1 MWPLPTQIAQ
11 NLAWIQGQPW
21 AFYRLTPYSYDALS
35 PANQEAQV
43 RQAAHLYRLLQDP
56 NLHVGLYLIKQRF
69 NWPQYLSDLAASA
82 PAATHEAAQRS
93 TNFWRPVT
101 APGGQIQPDYAWILA
116 VELPRKRDQHT
127 WWQHTFAKPLRHV
140 EQLLGLDPE
149 PGPGAVASALGQE
162 HHLHQHLTTL
172 IRCEPLAAD
181 AVADF
186 YRHHFF
192 RGLALPPLPAQ
203 LLRLWPRGRQ
213 DYAWLAAG
221 LIKEHTRAIESEQEG
236 QGTRWMTFVSV
247 AALPQEIS
255 IPGHELF
262 YHLQQANLGDVLLR
276 YRHVAPREALKAA
289 RKKKAD
295 ISDAS
300 SHIEEVADVPWEILE
315 QQEEAKA
322 LELHM
327 SHARPP
333 LLDGHIVIALDAP
346 NEESLHDEW
355 ERTRDLLDGLGLV
368 PARPMG
374 DQGALFRSWL
384 PSSHWTGLGYRLP
397 LLPES
402 AAVLSVPG
410 AADLLGDPQGMP
422 IGHTRRGAAVKVDVA
437 RGPQINRSASLAITG
452 GLGSGKT
459 FLANLLVYYAV
470 AIWGARALV
479 VDPKG
484 ERRHWPAS
492 LPGLTELVRRI
503 DLDGRKNPGAL
514 DPYRLVRDREA
525 ATQGV
530 LSLLGDLL
538 QIRDRQDELAILE
551 ASQQMTE
558 PSMPA
563 LLSALASIAPD
574 MAAYLRHVAQLPL
587 GQLFLGEG
595 PDVPLMGEG
604 LIILE
609 LVGLRLPDRGQSA
622 TTLTEKASVTAMSA
636 TALLAEQFI
645 LGDGSGFRVALLD
658 EAWTWL
664 RSREGRALA
673 DRLERA
679 GRSANAGM
687 WLVTQNPSD
696 IGPDLLNNLGSYF
709 CLGTGNDEESR
720 IAAEALHLDFT
731 ADLQTQLQQARSSGQ
746 GFYRDL
752 AGRGGW
758 LQIVCP
764 DPALAAVF
772 DTKPEAVPASLIE
785 SVGGR

>member
-1 MWPLPTQIAQ
+1 MQ
-11 NLAWIQGQPW
+11 
-21 AFYRLTPYSYDALS
+21 
-35 PANQEAQV
+35 
-43 RQAAHLYRLLQDP
+43 QAAHCYRLLQDP
-56 NLHVGLYLIKQRF
+56 NLHIALYMVKQRF

-82 PAATHEAAQRS
+82 PAATQAAASRA
-93 TNFWRPVT
+93 TDFWRPVT
-101 APGGQIQPDYAWILA
+101 APGGPIQPDYAWILA
-116 VELPRKRDQHT
+116 VELPRKRENT
-127 WWQHTFAKPLRHV
+127 WWHHTLATPRRHV
-140 EQLLGLDPE
+140 EHLLGLDPE
-149 PGPGAVASALGQE
+149 PGLGAVEGALAQE

-172 IRCEPLAAD
+172 LRCEPLSAD

-186 YRHHFF
+186 YRHHFY
-192 RGLALPPLPAQ
+192 RGLSLPPLPAQ
-203 LLRLWPRGRQ
+203 LRRLWPRSRQ
-213 DYAWLAAG
+213 DYAWLAPG
-221 LIKEHTRAIESEQEG
+221 LIKEHTRALETDQEG
-236 QGTRWMTFVSV
+236 QGTRWMTLVSV
-247 AALPQEIS
+247 AALPQALT

-276 YRHVAPREALKAA
+276 YRHVAPREALQAA

-315 QQEEAKA
+315 QQEEAQA

-333 LLDGHIVIALDAP
+333 ILDGHMVIALDAP
-346 NEESLHDEW
+346 TEDTLHDEW
-355 ERTRDLLDGLGLV
+355 ERARDLLDGLGLV
-368 PARPMG
+368 PARPLG

-384 PSSHWTGLGYRLP
+384 PSDSWTGLGYRLP
-397 LLPES
+397 LLPET

-422 IGHTRRGAAVKVDVA
+422 IGHTRRGAAVKIDVA

-484 ERRHWPAS
+484 ERRHWPES
-492 LPGLTELVRRI
+492 LPGLTDLVQRI

-514 DPYRLVRDREA
+514 DPYRIVRDKDA

-538 QIRDRQDELAILE
+538 QIRDRPDELAILE
-551 ASQQMTE
+551 AAQQMTE
-558 PSMPA
+558 ASMPA
-563 LLSALASIAPD
+563 LISALATIQPD

-587 GQLFLGEG
+587 GQLFLGTG
-595 PDVPLMGEG
+595 PDGPSLGDG

-609 LVGLRLPDRGQSA
+609 LVGLRLPDRGQAA
-622 TTLTEKASVTAMSA
+622 TTLVEKASVAAMSA

-645 LGDGSGFRVALLD
+645 LGTGGGFRVALLD

-696 IGPDLLNNLGSYF
+696 IGADLLNNLGSYF
-709 CLGTGNDEESR
+709 CLGTGNEEESR
-720 IAAEALHLDFT
+720 LAAEALHLDFT
-731 ADLQTQLQQARSSGQ
+731 PDLQTRLQHARSAGQ

-758 LQIVCP
+758 LQVVCP
-764 DPALAAVF
+764 DPALSAVF
-772 DTKPEAVPASLIE
+772 DTTPEAVAASLIA